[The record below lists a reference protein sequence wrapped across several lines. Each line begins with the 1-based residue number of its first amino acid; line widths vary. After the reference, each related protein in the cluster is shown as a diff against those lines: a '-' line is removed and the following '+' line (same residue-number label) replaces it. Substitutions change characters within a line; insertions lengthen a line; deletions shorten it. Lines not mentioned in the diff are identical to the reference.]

1 LGRQVTP
8 SPDAFQV
15 LRLKVAEY
23 SKTSEALKR
32 ALASAVGVA
41 EEMDL
46 VAAAKA
52 KALVETLDEVAFGAS
67 AEFLAARDA
76 VMAGPSPQQTE
87 PPTREAQAKIEKYR
101 ARHAQLAKLWDAEQL
116 SPRGLRI
123 ELVRFY
129 TEQGKREIERR
140 FFRLE
145 ETGVGR

>member
-1 LGRQVTP
+1 MTP

-23 SKTSEALKR
+23 SKTSDALKK
-32 ALASAVGVA
+32 ALASAVGVT

-67 AEFLAARDA
+67 GEYLAARDA
-76 VMAGPSPQQTE
+76 VMSGPLPPPGE
-87 PPTREAQAKIEKYR
+87 RPTRKAQEKREKYR
-101 ARHAQLAKLWDAEQL
+101 TRHAELTKRWDAGQL

-129 TEQGKREIERR
+129 MEQGKREMERR
-140 FFRLE
+140 FFRMGNE
-145 ETGVGR
+145 GVGNGE